1 MVLQNRRGLDIL
13 TAEKRGL
20 CLFLN
25 EQCCFYV
32 NQSEIIRDMA
42 QQVGEQIIKR
52 REKLANSWDN
62 WNNIWSWL
70 LWFLSLTGPLFMVFM
85 TLLFGLCV
93 LNAITQFI
101 TSQIESIK
109 LQMVI
114 AQYSPPNN
122 GELWMSYQNMRWCFL
137 QWVIEAS
144 RGRNEEEKLKFY
156 VTSCSFCICLAK
168 SRSCRSQNV
177 GTHNTRNWSL
187 SHSPLFCSL
196 QSP

>member
-1 MVLQNRRGLDIL
+1 
-13 TAEKRGL
+13 
-20 CLFLN
+20 
-25 EQCCFYV
+25 
-32 NQSEIIRDMA
+32 MA

-122 GELWMSYQNMRWCFL
+122 GEL
-137 QWVIEAS
+137 
-144 RGRNEEEKLKFY
+144 
-156 VTSCSFCICLAK
+156 
-168 SRSCRSQNV
+168 
-177 GTHNTRNWSL
+177 
-187 SHSPLFCSL
+187 
-196 QSP
+196 

>member
-1 MVLQNRRGLDIL
+1 MVLQNRRGLDLL

-144 RGRNEEEKLKFY
+144 RVENEGEKLKFY
-156 VTSCSFCICLAK
+156 TTSFSFCLCNSA
-168 SRSCRSQNV
+168 
-177 GTHNTRNWSL
+177 
-187 SHSPLFCSL
+187 SPLQSL
-196 QSP
+196 DHLGPVVSESGNLQC